1 MDYLE
6 NYKQTHTHPMNK
18 LTHSIGIPMIVV
30 SLVVVFFDWHW
41 GLGLFVLGWVFQF
54 IGHIFEGK
62 PPAFFSNPLYLF
74 VGVIWWAKKTLG
86 LNKEP
91 SEPKKSA

>member
-6 NYKQTHTHPMNK
+6 NYRQTHTHPMNK

-30 SLVVVFFDWHW
+30 SLVVVFFNWRW

-74 VGVIWWAKKTLG
+74 VGVIWWFKKTFG
-86 LNKEP
+86 LNKES
-91 SEPKKSA
+91 SEPKKPL